1 VSREREGATGREG
14 HSAGTDDR
22 PAWGNKEIEM
32 SNITFPYITANGT
45 PVVPAMDR
53 DMAARALGVDRS
65 DVVII
70 DELSPRDRHEL
81 LVSCVE
87 ARMLFGVAC

>member
-1 VSREREGATGREG
+1 
-14 HSAGTDDR
+14 
-22 PAWGNKEIEM
+22 
-32 SNITFPYITANGT
+32 
-45 PVVPAMDR
+45 
-53 DMAARALGVDRS
+53 MAARALGVDRS

>member
-1 VSREREGATGREG
+1 VSREREGATEREG

-22 PAWGNKEIEM
+22 PARGNEEIEM
-32 SNITFPYITANGT
+32 TNITFPYITANGT

-53 DMAARALGVDRS
+53 DMAARALGVNVS
-65 DVVII
+65 DIIFI

-81 LVSCVE
+81 LVSCLE